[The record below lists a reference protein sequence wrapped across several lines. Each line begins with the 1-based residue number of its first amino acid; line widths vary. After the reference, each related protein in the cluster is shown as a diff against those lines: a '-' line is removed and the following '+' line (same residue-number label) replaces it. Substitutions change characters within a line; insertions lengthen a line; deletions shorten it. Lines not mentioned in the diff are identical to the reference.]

1 MEPISTALV
10 IKAAIAAITTALA
23 IAAVAYVGWKAFYAF
38 VKKAVNNEN
47 LARKMHKFDSLV
59 EEIVATAKK
68 FYDDNEWVIKIIV
81 KGVDQ
86 NGNEAKLDKGIVSM
100 DSAPYDV
107 QERLNAGEKIKEH
120 FAVEYVYT

>member
-23 IAAVAYVGWKAFYAF
+23 IAAVAYVGWKVFYAF
-38 VKKAVNNEN
+38 VEKAVNQN
-47 LARKMHKFDSLV
+47 LARKMHKFDSQV

-68 FYDDNEWVIKIIV
+68 FYDDNEWAIKIIV

-107 QERLNAGEKIKEH
+107 QERLNNGEKIKEI
-120 FAVEYVYT
+120 FTVEYRYS

>member
-38 VKKAVNNEN
+38 AKRAVNGN
-47 LARKMHKFDSLV
+47 LARKMHKLDSQV

-68 FYDDNEWVIKIIV
+68 VWREHGWVIRMVAKAF
-81 KGVDQ
+81 DE
-86 NGNEAKLDKGIVSM
+86 NGNKAKLDEEIVSM
-100 DSAPYDV
+100 DSAPYEV
-107 QERLNAGEKIKEH
+107 QEILNTGEKIKEH